1 MSLELNPIEARVVA
15 SLVEKSITTPQYYP
29 MSVNA
34 LAAAC
39 NQKNGRH
46 PVMSLSEGDVGA
58 ALGRLE
64 ELRLAKRDD
73 QGSRVAKWRHRFNHE
88 MLLKDPATAVLV
100 TLMLR
105 GPQTFA
111 ELRANAAALGG
122 PPDVEGVQATLR
134 DLADRAQPLVSELA
148 RAPGQSATRWRH
160 RVTNEADPEPEA
172 MPPPARERS
181 ESGGTSALEARIA
194 ALEARVQELEKLI
207 R

>member
-1 MSLELNPIEARVVA
+1 MSLELSPIEARVVA
-15 SLVEKSITTPQYYP
+15 ALVEKSIATPQYYP

-34 LAAAC
+34 LVAAC
-39 NQKNGRH
+39 NQKNGRS

-58 ALGRLE
+58 ALSRLE

-88 MLLKDPATAVLV
+88 MLLKDHATAVLA

-105 GPQTFA
+105 GPQTLS
-111 ELRANAAALGG
+111 ELRANASTIGG
-122 PPDVEGVQATLR
+122 PSDIEGVQATLK
-134 DLADRAQPLVSELA
+134 DLADRAKPLVSELA

-160 RVTNEADPEPEA
+160 RVTNEPDPEPEA
-172 MPPPARERS
+172 FPAARERA

-194 ALEARVQELEKLI
+194 ALEARVEELEKLL